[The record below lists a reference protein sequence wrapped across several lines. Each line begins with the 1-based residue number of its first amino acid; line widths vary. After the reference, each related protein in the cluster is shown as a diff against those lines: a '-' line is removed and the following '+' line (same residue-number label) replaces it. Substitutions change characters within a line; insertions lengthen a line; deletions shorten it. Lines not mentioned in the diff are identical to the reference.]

1 MGTDMERVID
11 KIKKCLALSESDN
24 PNEAASALRQAQA
37 MMRKYGVDETAI
49 AGSEVDQ
56 ADVETRSA
64 NTAKPPAW
72 EMMLILLVGDAFGC
86 RAIVVTEARRQ
97 GVRRR
102 SKAGYRYVG
111 IAANAV
117 TAAYCATVLLRQL
130 VAGRAQHVRALRA
143 EAKQERW
150 RLTSVEERSAGD
162 AYCVGWLRE
171 VEKQVSRFANPAPI
185 EAAIARYHEDLTKGR
200 MAKPKALK
208 VGSWDRDSISAGA
221 EAGKTV
227 TLNRPV
233 SQPGGV
239 PALGCQPGT

>member
-1 MGTDMERVID
+1 MSTDMESVID

-37 MMRKYGVDETAI
+37 MMRKYGVDEAAI

-72 EMMLILLVGDAFGC
+72 EMMLVLLVGDAFGC
-86 RAIVVTEARRQ
+86 RAIVVTERPKQ
-97 GVRRR
+97 GERRR
-102 SKAGYRYVG
+102 SKAGYRYIGVTAR
-111 IAANAV
+111 AA

-130 VAGRAQHVRALRA
+130 TAARTQHVRSLRA

-150 RLTSVEERSAGD
+150 QLTRMEERSAGD

-185 EAAIARYHEDLTKGR
+185 EAAIVRYHEDLTQGR
-200 MAKPKALK
+200 RVAPSRLK
-208 VGSWDRDSISAGA
+208 VGSWDRDSISAGS
-221 EAGKTV
+221 EAGKAV
-227 TLNRPV
+227 TLNRPM
-233 SQPGGV
+233 SQSGGV
-239 PALGCQPGT
+239 PALGCNAEM